1 MTGPKSLPLRI
12 CETGAPL
19 SYDQVIVRD
28 CPAAPAPPA
37 LSDLTMKGSRSAMTP
52 TALRTPHVGDA
63 IVAVTFSVSPEP
75 MAMSTRSVPA
85 PLRSC
90 PPSMVHE

>member
-12 CETGAPL
+12 CESGAPL
-19 SYDQVIVRD
+19 SYAQVIVRD

-37 LSDLTMKGSRSAMTP
+37 LSDLTVKGSRRAMTP
-52 TALRTPHVGDA
+52 AALRTPHDGDE
-63 IVAVTFSVSPEP
+63 IVAVTFSVRPEP
-75 MAMSTRSVPA
+75 TAMSTRSLPA
-85 PLRSC
+85 PLSSV